1 MSERFAWLR
10 ERIDELERQEMKRIL
25 IPQRTE
31 GAYLV
36 RGRKRLVNFG
46 SNDYLGI
53 ASQGFVVPPGNDR
66 NSVGNSGAG
75 SSPLVCGF
83 SPLHQQLCN
92 ELAAFEATEDCV
104 LFPSGFAACSGVM
117 MTLPEAG
124 DLILSDELNHA
135 SLIDGCRL
143 SKAEKFIYPHLDV
156 KAVRAL
162 LQCHRHR
169 FCRAFL
175 VTDAIFSMDGTIAP
189 LVELAELAEY
199 YDVVLIVDEA
209 HSTGVLGETGSGLCE
224 ALGVKDRVPVRIGT
238 LSKAIGSQGGFVV
251 GPKVVCEYLI
261 QKCRS
266 LIYSTAASPLT
277 IQAALNGLSIVR
289 SEPQRRVSL
298 AEKIHVFREL
308 LNDSPL
314 ALGASNTQIIPV
326 IIGAASSTVTAARNL
341 ERLGFF
347 VPAIRPPTVATARLR
362 VSLSAL
368 HTTEMLQSLANALHD
383 SLSKQPRF

>member
-1 MSERFAWLR
+1 MRERFTWLH
-10 ERIDELERQEMKRIL
+10 ERLDELERQDMKRKL
-25 IPQRTE
+25 VPQRAD
-31 GAYLV
+31 GVYLI
-36 RGRKRLVNFG
+36 RGRRRFVNFG

-53 ASQGFVVPPGNDR
+53 ASHNIVFPNDMTR
-66 NSVGNSGAG
+66 KASSNGGAG

-83 SPLHQQLCN
+83 SPLHQRLCD
-92 ELAAFEATEDCV
+92 ELTELEGTEDCV
-104 LFPSGFAACSGVM
+104 LFPTGFAACSGVM

-143 SKAEKFIYPHLDV
+143 SKAERFIYPHRDV

-189 LVELAELAEY
+189 LAELVELADA

-224 ALGVKDRVPVRIGT
+224 ALGVKDQVPLRIGT
-238 LSKAIGSQGGFVV
+238 LSKAIGSQGGFVA
-251 GPKVVCEYLI
+251 GPSVVCEYLI

-277 IQAALNGLSIVR
+277 ILTALNGLSIIRNEPERRTILANNTQSLREVLIDSNLSTT
-289 SEPQRRVSL
+289 SES
-298 AEKIHVFREL
+298 
-308 LNDSPL
+308 
-314 ALGASNTQIIPV
+314 QIIPV
-326 IIGAASSTVTAARNL
+326 IIGAAGLTVSVARHL
-341 ERLGFF
+341 ENLGFF

-368 HTTEMLQSLANALHD
+368 HTTDMIQSFGEALLD
-383 SLSKQPRF
+383 SLSQQRK